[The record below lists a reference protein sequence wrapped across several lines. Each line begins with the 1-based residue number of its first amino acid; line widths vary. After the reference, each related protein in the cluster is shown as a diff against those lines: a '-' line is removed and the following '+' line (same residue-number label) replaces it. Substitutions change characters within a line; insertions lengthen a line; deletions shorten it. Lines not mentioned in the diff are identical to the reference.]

1 MNATTIDDLLD
12 DPSVPTTATT
22 LDELTSR
29 IMLHLDLQGAE
40 ICEMTADVFDM
51 LSDYPIEEV
60 SIRGWHRSPMKL
72 LELVWDHIAWP
83 DGGSRCRFKVC
94 QPGLRIL
101 LVGPDG
107 DDDPEGPVFCDICIH
122 ARSPQPVRRVH
133 ILSPDED

>member
-1 MNATTIDDLLD
+1 MTTTAIDDLLD
-12 DPSVPTTATT
+12 DPSLPTNATT
-22 LDELTSR
+22 LDELVSK

-60 SIRGWHRSPMKL
+60 KIRGWHRSPMKL
-72 LELVWDHIAWP
+72 LELVWDHVAHP
-83 DGGSRCRFKVC
+83 DGKTLCRFRVC

-107 DDDPEGPVFCDICIH
+107 DDPEGPVFCDICIH
-122 ARSPQPVRRVH
+122 IRPGSPSAH
-133 ILSPDED
+133 KET